1 MQCEEPFPKWKDI
14 WHLSANGTLLSL
26 TQGCRKGGLPLL
38 AGICSPSLVSVGGT
52 PEVRKQAFLPAQAQ
66 LTRLSGKHSATDTYW
81 RPGDW
86 RLGSPCRC

>member
-1 MQCEEPFPKWKDI
+1 MQCEKPFPKWKDI

-26 TQGCRKGGLPLL
+26 TQGCRKGGLPLH
-38 AGICSPSLVSVGGT
+38 ASVCSPSLASVGGT

-66 LTRLSGKHSATDTYW
+66 LTQLSGKHTATGTYG

-86 RLGSPCRC
+86 RPGSHHRC